1 MVLVLSE
8 VRKGIERISLMGVR
22 SDTDNE
28 ENGEPHSLPGLER
41 VTPAVSVDDAR

>member
-1 MVLVLSE
+1 MVLILSE
-8 VRKGIERISLMGVR
+8 VCKGVKRIGLMGLR